1 MQQPRRADRRSVT
14 VKCLSASTLDPHADQ
29 DAWMYPPP
37 WGGATPSHRS
47 EGDKPGLGAFA
58 RDSWNLRSAHIY
70 ALLRRNKGPV
80 HNLTLDRHPGHA
92 AQPRGAGT
100 AQDAALRAVPD
111 SRYASSQDDKS
122 GAFAQSSGAMTLI

>member
-58 RDSWNLRSAHIY
+58 RDSGNLRTRIY
-70 ALLRRNKGPV
+70 TPFLGEIKTP
-80 HNLTLDRHPGHA
+80 HA
-92 AQPRGAGT
+92 AR
-100 AQDAALRAVPD
+100 
-111 SRYASSQDDKS
+111 
-122 GAFAQSSGAMTLI
+122 